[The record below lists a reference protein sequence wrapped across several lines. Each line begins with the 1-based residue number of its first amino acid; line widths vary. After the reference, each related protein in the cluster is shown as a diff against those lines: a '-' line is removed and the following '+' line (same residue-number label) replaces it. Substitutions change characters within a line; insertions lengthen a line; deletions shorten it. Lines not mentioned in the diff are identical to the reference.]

1 MSREKQREAERNR
14 EKQRESERRSYKQRK
29 VQRST
34 DKQSG
39 TERERRR
46 GRSVIWRSKVSQS
59 DVIHVD
65 IETRPHLRSSLRKT
79 SCVP

>member
-1 MSREKQREAERNR
+1 MGSR

-59 DVIHVD
+59 DVID